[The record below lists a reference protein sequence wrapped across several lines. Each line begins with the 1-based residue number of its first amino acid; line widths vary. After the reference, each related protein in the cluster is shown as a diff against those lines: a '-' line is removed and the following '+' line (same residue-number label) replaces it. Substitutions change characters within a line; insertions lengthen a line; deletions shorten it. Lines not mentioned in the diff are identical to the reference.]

1 MSRADYSLGKRQ
13 RESDKARK
21 SQEKAARRMRRR
33 AEGPS
38 EPEVVTRE
46 ELVGNLPTVE
56 EAMEAIEHRAAN
68 PRAASAIPCRLFVG
82 GVSWNTTEE
91 DLRQAFSQFGPV
103 ADAEGKAALTA
114 SDRLPAKSLPGRIR
128 RRLCR
133 LSFVVDDSSDRSAQF
148 ELAGRGRCGRQ
159 HRQLALD
166 EAGVDRIGPH
176 LRMRHQR
183 R

>member
-13 RESDKARK
+13 RESEKARK

-38 EPEVVTRE
+38 EPELVTRE
-46 ELVGNLPTVE
+46 ELVGDLPSVE
-56 EAMEAIEHRAAN
+56 EAMEAIENRAAN

-103 ADAEGKAALTA
+103 ADAAIVK
-114 SDRLPAKSLPGRIR
+114 DRDTGQSRGFAFVTMADRKDAGRAIDGLNGHELDG
-128 RRLCR
+128 RRL
-133 LSFVVDDSSDRSAQF
+133 VVNVAT
-148 ELAGRGRCGRQ
+148 ARQ
-159 HRQLALD
+159 R
-166 EAGVDRIGPH
+166 
-176 LRMRHQR
+176 
-183 R
+183 